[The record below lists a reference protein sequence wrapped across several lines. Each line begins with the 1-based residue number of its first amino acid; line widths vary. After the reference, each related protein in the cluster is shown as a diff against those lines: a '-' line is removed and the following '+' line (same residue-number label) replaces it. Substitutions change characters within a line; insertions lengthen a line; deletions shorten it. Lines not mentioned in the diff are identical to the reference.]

1 MLTSPFKI
9 SMAREGSSKKRNRA
23 RIPKEERKNLR
34 LWAEGNREVVLN
46 PYLAD
51 YAAAMDRGTAA
62 ERKLWKKIC
71 REYHAR
77 ISWRLHDHEEP
88 VLLPWDPE
96 APIAAENLPADEEAC
111 RLARIEELNNVS
123 VIIMLVAVL
132 TYIGTSAYSALVSLS
147 NSTNPKVPSLNL
159 P

>member
-1 MLTSPFKI
+1 
-9 SMAREGSSKKRNRA
+9 MARDGSSKKRNRA

-46 PYLAD
+46 PYMAD

-77 ISWRLHDHEEP
+77 IPWRLRDHEEP

-96 APIAAENLPADEEAC
+96 APIAQENLPAEEESC
-111 RLARIEELNNVS
+111 RLARIEELNSVS
-123 VIIMLVAVL
+123 VMIMMVATV
-132 TYIGTSAYSALVSLS
+132 THIGTPAYSALVSLS
-147 NSTNPKVPSLNL
+147 NSTHPKVPSLNM